1 MSASG
6 KRWKTAA
13 PASAAALVLT
23 AGGYWWWTDGTDEG
37 AVDRYRAEQALL
49 ECGTFDF
56 PACDGEDTQ
65 FDPAFAD
72 AATALPD
79 AGGFGGGQ
87 CRVERTPVIFVHG
100 NADRAVTWD
109 SEITGPVED
118 HPPAPAS
125 VYDTFLDAGY
135 QPCELFGLTYLSD
148 SEQDDP
154 GANYHRPEKYQEI
167 IAFVEDVKEVTGRD
181 EVDIVSHSLGVSM
194 SMAALTWHDETR
206 PQEGGGWG
214 EVRRF
219 VNIAGGLHGLGSCR
233 AAGPANPIARTCGAQ
248 NMYDPWVFGFYPDS
262 ALTPN
267 QWTGSSSDRSLR
279 KMPGRHPEVAF
290 YTITAGVNDQVH
302 CGALD
307 HGSGCTRSALFD
319 EADNVRAQLDVG
331 AGARAADLDPDTGAA
346 FTIAAGDVN
355 GIGHFKAKNN
365 TGQILVQMLT
375 SECTGL
381 ECRGSYDAGPVDPA
395 SS

>member
-1 MSASG
+1 MSSSG
-6 KRWKTAA
+6 TRWKTAA

-23 AGGYWWWTDGTDEG
+23 AGGYWWWTDGTDEREVPG
-37 AVDRYRAEQALL
+37 RQADQVLL

-65 FDPAFAD
+65 FDPVFTD
-72 AATALPD
+72 AATALPA

-100 NADRAVTWD
+100 NADRAVNWD
-109 SEITGPVED
+109 AEITGPVEG
-118 HPPAPAS
+118 HPQVSKS
-125 VYDTFLDAGY
+125 VYETFLDAGY

-154 GANYHRPEKYQEI
+154 AANYHRPEKYREI
-167 IAFVEDVKEVTGRD
+167 IDFVDEVKAATGRD
-181 EVDIVSHSLGVSM
+181 EVDLVSHSLGVSM
-194 SMAALTWHDETR
+194 SLAALTWHDETLTD
-206 PQEGGGWG
+206 EDSAWG

-233 AAGPANPIARTCGAQ
+233 ATGPANPIAKTCGAQ
-248 NMYDPWVFGFYPDS
+248 HLYDPWVFGFHPDS

-267 QWTGSSSDRSLR
+267 QWTGSGSDRSLR

-302 CGALD
+302 CSALD
-307 HGSGCTRSALFD
+307 RGASCAGSTLFD

-331 AGARAADLDPDTGAA
+331 AGARATDRDPHTGTA
-346 FTIAAGDVN
+346 FTIAAGDLD
-355 GIGHFKAKNN
+355 GIGHFKARNN
-365 TGQILVQMLT
+365 TGQILVEMLT

-381 ECRGSYDAGPVDPA
+381 QCRGDYDAGPVTQA
-395 SS
+395 S